1 MTNKMHLT
9 SQVTAMALLPGAKPV
24 LSDDLKRLRL
34 VLVCMTQAMQSV
46 LKQELGDALSPVNAT
61 LEKVKSYY

>member
-1 MTNKMHLT
+1 MLLDTEMANKMHLT

-34 VLVCMTQAMQSV
+34 VLLVDMTQAMQSALLN
-46 LKQELGDALSPVNAT
+46 LKMLHYQ
-61 LEKVKSYY
+61 